1 MDWYWLI
8 SNNNDNLLN
17 ELLKEI
23 EQDGIKPLGDW
34 RAVYNKG
41 YDGYLVNMVYNIIA
55 NDKLSSKDEI
65 AVELYNLLKPLYA
78 SVGAIT
84 KEDFNN
90 IVDNI
95 WCRVF
100 EVNGQKYFIKTLAK
114 KNQPFWKKIMSN
126 NTFLILFGVAM
137 ICLGY
142 NISEMIYMPEI
153 ERFDEYGNLERG
165 NGESMFVSITL
176 VIMSVM
182 GVGSVPEKTRTYL
195 WSLYTP
201 LIIAIGVSVYHIL
214 LSSYEISGE
223 AFEAVQICK
232 RWMVVAV
239 LQALWIPI
247 WWINH
252 ERMTEKKA
260 DWEDMYRNH
269 NNVK

>member
-95 WCRVF
+95 WCCNFGKNKSER
-100 EVNGQKYFIKTLAK
+100 KTIRELASM
-114 KNQPFWKKIMSN
+114 NQPPFRKLV
-126 NTFLILFGVAM
+126 NTNGFMTLFTILVLVLSALIGGVYSFIGLLFLIYIGLNAISHFGL
-137 ICLGY
+137 IKGY
-142 NISEMIYMPEI
+142 
-153 ERFDEYGNLERG
+153 LLA
-165 NGESMFVSITL
+165 FVL
-176 VIMSVM
+176 
-182 GVGSVPEKTRTYL
+182 
-195 WSLYTP
+195 
-201 LIIAIGVSVYHIL
+201 
-214 LSSYEISGE
+214 
-223 AFEAVQICK
+223 
-232 RWMVVAV
+232 MVVLSFFGSFLVSPNEAIEWNKCMALSFVISLSFIPV
-239 LQALWIPI
+239 LK
-247 WWINH
+247 INWA
-252 ERMTEKKA
+252 RITEKKK
-260 DWEDMYRNH
+260 NI
-269 NNVK
+269 